1 MRIGLDLIRFA
12 LPPLV
17 NRMKSARTKGPRS
30 TFAMLPVTDI
40 ISCAVN
46 LLTSP
51 VAFRYNEYLEVSRA
65 LYTNQSLAGSRRVS
79 SNCGTNAA
87 TQRDA
92 QAPPT
97 FGAPLAREHP
107 VDRPTRCPS
116 AGRHRRTSTSSAAS
130 APESHPR
137 INHGTRV
144 AASAAPSRSRPSCA
158 PASDM
163 SKLGPQS
170 LHPPQSHVGSHTANE
185 IEIGNGRCP
194 SKSHPKEA
202 FASADEQEVVSLR
215 ALVSCAVGRS
225 GGQVSPLVLAGGRP
239 ADRVS
244 SASRPPSLS
253 RETPAREMSKQ
264 RIILHPSIPLQTS
277 SSRIASRLQA
287 QPRVASSTNHGCSV
301 GHLGCGSCATRDAA
315 PRNRIDADASRS
327 LGGCCSRVPTIGCG
341 QVYPHTIASSFAP
354 ALNDRQQAHN
364 LRAAQMEDL
373 HITSTAVPRHPSS
386 VASTPASATALLAQ
400 RALRATTRREK
411 VASPRR

>member
-144 AASAAPSRSRPSCA
+144 AASAAPSRSRRTCRN
-158 PASDM
+158 
-163 SKLGPQS
+163 LG
-170 LHPPQSHVGSHTANE
+170 
-185 IEIGNGRCP
+185 
-194 SKSHPKEA
+194 
-202 FASADEQEVVSLR
+202 
-215 ALVSCAVGRS
+215 
-225 GGQVSPLVLAGGRP
+225 
-239 ADRVS
+239 
-244 SASRPPSLS
+244 LS
-253 RETPAREMSKQ
+253 R
-264 RIILHPSIPLQTS
+264 SIPLNHTS
-277 SSRIASRLQA
+277 EAILPMRLK
-287 QPRVASSTNHGCSV
+287 
-301 GHLGCGSCATRDAA
+301 LGTVD
-315 PRNRIDADASRS
+315 
-327 LGGCCSRVPTIGCG
+327 
-341 QVYPHTIASSFAP
+341 
-354 ALNDRQQAHN
+354 
-364 LRAAQMEDL
+364 
-373 HITSTAVPRHPSS
+373 
-386 VASTPASATALLAQ
+386 
-400 RALRATTRREK
+400 ALRKATPKRRLLQRMSK
-411 VASPRR
+411 RW